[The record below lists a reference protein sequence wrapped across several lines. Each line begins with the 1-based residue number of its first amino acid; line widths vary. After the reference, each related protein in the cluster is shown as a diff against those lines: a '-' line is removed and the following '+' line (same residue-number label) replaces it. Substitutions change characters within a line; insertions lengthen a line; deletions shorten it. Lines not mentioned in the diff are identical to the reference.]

1 MAKRRRRPKHFRR
14 GHKAGKLVGKSPEQ
28 ISRSIARKQAK
39 KVIRQANTRM
49 RKIGKTTLANK
60 HNPAI
65 KKYLEQGKRGKVFS
79 LKGASNKWQENR
91 VVAEARKFMK
101 SETSTKK
108 GAKKVLGQ
116 TVKNILGGGGKMT
129 EADVNKYND
138 FKVLIENPDL
148 GESLVDN
155 YYGVYYKVKDLLSG
169 EHTYVS
175 SNDIMSAITE
185 KVENKDIITDI
196 QDESTISENP
206 DGSSTVQFA
215 TYLDLMDSAELAQ
228 SVVDDLLG

>member
-1 MAKRRRRPKHFRR
+1 MTKRKRRPKSFKR
-14 GHKAGKLVGKSPEQ
+14 GYNAGKLVGKSPEQ
-28 ISRSIARKQAK
+28 IARSIARKQAK
-39 KVIRQANTRM
+39 KLFRQANTRM
-49 RKIGKTTLANK
+49 RKIGKSTLANK

-65 KKYLEQGKRGKVFS
+65 KQYLKQGKRGQVFGFG
-79 LKGASNKWQENR
+79 GASNKWQENR
-91 VVAEARKFMK
+91 AVAEASKFMK

-129 EADVNKYND
+129 EADVKKYND

-148 GESLVDN
+148 GESLVEN
-155 YYGVYYKVKDLLSG
+155 YYDVYYKVKDLISG

-175 SNDIMSAITE
+175 SDDIMSAITE
-185 KVENKDIITDI
+185 KIESKEIIKDM
-196 QDESTISENP
+196 QDESSITENP
-206 DGSSTVQFA
+206 DGSATVQFA